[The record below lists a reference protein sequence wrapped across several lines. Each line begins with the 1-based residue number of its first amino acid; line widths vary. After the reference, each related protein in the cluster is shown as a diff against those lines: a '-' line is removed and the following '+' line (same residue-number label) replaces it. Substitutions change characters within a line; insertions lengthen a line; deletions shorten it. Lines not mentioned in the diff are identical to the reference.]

1 MHYDAAEGGS
11 GERGCLVPW
20 GVESKPGRIP
30 ATISLV
36 DLRTAITERARIEG
50 NLVLVDEFLNHR
62 VEPQVIESVGQS
74 LAEAFRRSA
83 PDLIL
88 TAEASG
94 IPPAL
99 ACSRELDIP
108 MVYAKKYLGTGDRYS
123 FAREVTSPTKGVEY
137 RVEVARRVLPPG
149 LRLIVVDD
157 FLARGRTAEA
167 LGEIATEAG
176 CELIGFGFAVEKCWQ
191 NGRERLTRHGWA
203 VHSVVE
209 LESIQGA
216 TVVIK
221 QR

>member
-1 MHYDAAEGGS
+1 M
-11 GERGCLVPW
+11 
-20 GVESKPGRIP
+20 
-30 ATISLV
+30 
-36 DLRTAITERARIEG
+36 DLRTAIEQRARVEG

-62 VEPQVIESVGQS
+62 VEPHVIESVGRA
-74 LAEAFRRSA
+74 LADAFRESR

-99 ACSRELDIP
+99 ACSRELDVP

-149 LRLIVVDD
+149 LRVIIVDD
-157 FLARGRTAEA
+157 FLSRGRTAEA
-167 LGEIATEAG
+167 LGEIAVEAG
-176 CELIGFGFAVEKCWQ
+176 CELLGFGFAVEKRWQ
-191 NGRERLTRHGWA
+191 SGRERLIRHGWE

-209 LESIQGA
+209 LERIEGSS
-216 TVVIK
+216 VVIK
-221 QR
+221 DQ

>member
-1 MHYDAAEGGS
+1 MEGS
-11 GERGCLVPW
+11 
-20 GVESKPGRIP
+20 
-30 ATISLV
+30 
-36 DLRTAITERARIEG
+36 
-50 NLVLVDEFLNHR
+50 LVLVDEFLNHR
-62 VEPQVIESVGQS
+62 VEPQVIESVGRS
-74 LAEAFRRSA
+74 IADAFRAVA

-99 ACSRELDIP
+99 ACAASLDIP

-149 LRLIVVDD
+149 LRVVIVDD

-167 LGEIATEAG
+167 LGEIAVEAG
-176 CELIGFGFAVEKCWQ
+176 CELLGFGFAIEKCWQ
-191 NGRERLTRHGWA
+191 GGRDRLERHSWR

-209 LESIQGA
+209 LESIEGGD
-216 TVVIK
+216 VVL
-221 QR
+221 RSAE